1 MSNNKLVIN
10 TFGFGK
16 EHDAELM
23 SNIAKVQ
30 DGNFYYV
37 EKFEDV
43 DVMFVDALGALIS
56 IVAENVELTLRTV
69 QKNKKFQDVTIER
82 TYGPFWYYNEIKNE
96 YKIKLDSLMMGG
108 VKDFLLDIQ
117 IPPIDIKVSDLERNT
132 VLLEAIL
139 TVQTTDRRKIKV
151 TKKAELELTIYNE
164 DEEIA
169 LEINENVEMN

>member
-1 MSNNKLVIN
+1 
-10 TFGFGK
+10 
-16 EHDAELM
+16 
-23 SNIAKVQ
+23 
-30 DGNFYYV
+30 
-37 EKFEDV
+37 
-43 DVMFVDALGALIS
+43 
-56 IVAENVELTLRTV
+56 
-69 QKNKKFQDVTIER
+69 
-82 TYGPFWYYNEIKNE
+82 
-96 YKIKLDSLMMGG
+96 MMGG

-117 IPPIDIKVSDLERNT
+117 IPPIDTKVSDLERNT

>member
-1 MSNNKLVIN
+1 
-10 TFGFGK
+10 
-16 EHDAELM
+16 
-23 SNIAKVQ
+23 
-30 DGNFYYV
+30 
-37 EKFEDV
+37 
-43 DVMFVDALGALIS
+43 
-56 IVAENVELTLRTV
+56 
-69 QKNKKFQDVTIER
+69 
-82 TYGPFWYYNEIKNE
+82 
-96 YKIKLDSLMMGG
+96 MMGG

>member
-30 DGNFYYV
+30 DGNFYYI

-56 IVAENVELTLRTV
+56 IVAENVELTLKTV
-69 QKNKKFQDVTIER
+69 
-82 TYGPFWYYNEIKNE
+82 
-96 YKIKLDSLMMGG
+96 
-108 VKDFLLDIQ
+108 
-117 IPPIDIKVSDLERNT
+117 
-132 VLLEAIL
+132 
-139 TVQTTDRRKIKV
+139 
-151 TKKAELELTIYNE
+151 
-164 DEEIA
+164 
-169 LEINENVEMN
+169 